1 MFQDTALKPLLT
13 EESYTL
19 HGKEAQHF
27 FVNKLYTAAR
37 RGDKFRELV
46 QDVFENVRST
56 ICVGWDAAQKATHYL
71 PMSTVLAGRPID
83 FQVAQRGQPVWVQW
97 AAVWAQR
104 GERLGEPGY
113 RWFQKNRKCVTK
125 WANIYPLALYF
136 PPQHSHPCAACD
148 AVAPVAVCRCGEPQP
163 A

>member
-56 ICVGWDAAQKATHYL
+56 ICVGWDAAQKATHAISEAQWL
-71 PMSTVLAGRPID
+71 GGGSSFQIAGGR
-83 FQVAQRGQPVWVQW
+83 QP
-97 AAVWAQR
+97 
-104 GERLGEPGY
+104 G
-113 RWFQKNRKCVTK
+113 
-125 WANIYPLALYF
+125 
-136 PPQHSHPCAACD
+136 
-148 AVAPVAVCRCGEPQP
+148 
-163 A
+163 

>member
-83 FQVAQRGQPVWVQW
+83 FQVEDPSPAQAPQTMN
-97 AAVWAQR
+97 AANQVYQVYEEYA
-104 GERLGEPGY
+104 EPLIS
-113 RWFQKNRKCVTK
+113 NKCAV
-125 WANIYPLALYF
+125 NQVPDALIA
-136 PPQHSHPCAACD
+136 H
-148 AVAPVAVCRCGEPQP
+148 VAMDIHGHQA
-163 A
+163 

>member
-1 MFQDTALKPLLT
+1 MFQDAALKPLLT

-27 FVNKLYTAAR
+27 FTNKLYTAAR

-71 PMSTVLAGRPID
+71 PMSTVLAGR
-83 FQVAQRGQPVWVQW
+83 QSSGQP
-97 AAVWAQR
+97 
-104 GERLGEPGY
+104 G
-113 RWFQKNRKCVTK
+113 
-125 WANIYPLALYF
+125 
-136 PPQHSHPCAACD
+136 
-148 AVAPVAVCRCGEPQP
+148 
-163 A
+163 